1 MKQILKP
8 SKKIQHLRFLL
19 MIISISLALSSTLVS
34 AKAVSVIDDS
44 GALISLAKPATRIL
58 ALAPHIVENVYSAG
72 AGDLLVGSVNYA
84 NFPPEAESL
93 PQVGGYNKY
102 NIEAIAALK
111 PDVIFAWQ
119 SGTPQHFF
127 DKIKQLGIPLY
138 LDEPSTMQ
146 EVATAVRNI
155 GVLTGKQDI
164 AEPVV
169 KQYLDELAILR
180 QSQVGKTPLKIF
192 YQVWHDPIYTINGKQ
207 IISDVL
213 SLCGGKNIY
222 AGEKIKAPIITIES
236 LIERNPDVII
246 TGTNHQSGV
255 EPLLRWQ
262 QWPTMTAVKTNN
274 LFTVNADIVS
284 RHTIRLI
291 QGAQS
296 VCKKFD
302 IARNNLKVRKAK

>member
-1 MKQILKP
+1 MKQHVYKLQRFICLSVLLIAYSP
-8 SKKIQHLRFLL
+8 S
-19 MIISISLALSSTLVS
+19 ATS
-34 AKAVSVIDDS
+34 AKAISVTDDS
-44 GALISLAKPATRIL
+44 GAIISLKQPASRIL
-58 ALAPHIVENVYSAG
+58 ALAPHIIENVYSAG
-72 AGDLLVGSVNYA
+72 AGDLLVGSVSYA
-84 NFPPEAESL
+84 NYPPEAESL

-119 SGTPQHFF
+119 SGTPKHFF

-138 LDEPSTMQ
+138 IDEPSTMQ
-146 EVATAVRNI
+146 EVATAIRNI
-155 GVLTGKQDI
+155 GILTGKQHI
-164 AEPVV
+164 AELSA
-169 KQYLDELAILR
+169 KKYLDELALLR
-180 QSQVGKTPLKIF
+180 QSQTDKTPISVF

-213 SLCGGKNIY
+213 RLCGGINIY
-222 AGEKIKAPIITIES
+222 ADEKIKAPIITIES

-246 TGTNHQSGV
+246 TGTNHKSGV

-284 RHTIRLI
+284 RHTARII

-296 VCKKFD
+296 VCEKFD
-302 IARNNLKVRKAK
+302 TARNNLSSHQIK